1 MKYMVDAQTPAD
13 DEILTGILQVLAKQH
28 GIRFAAM
35 EAAADA
41 PAAFSSLPVAA
52 TTAEEWAQRLQ
63 ESEASGTVSW
73 EDAKARFGL

>member
-1 MKYMVDAQTPAD
+1 MVDAQTPAD

-35 EAAADA
+35 GATDE
-41 PAAFSSLPVAA
+41 PPVAFSDLPIAP
-52 TTAEEWAQRLQ
+52 TTAEEWVRLLE